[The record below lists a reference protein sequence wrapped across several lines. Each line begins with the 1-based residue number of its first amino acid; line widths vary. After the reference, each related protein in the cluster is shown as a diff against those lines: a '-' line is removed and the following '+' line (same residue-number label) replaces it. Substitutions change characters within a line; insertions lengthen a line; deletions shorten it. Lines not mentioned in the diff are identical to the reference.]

1 MALLL
6 LADLNKASAD
16 LGGESS
22 SSEVRLAE
30 LRDSLLV
37 EGVLE
42 VLRRPLA
49 LSLRREGENLPRERS
64 EEHTSELQSQ

>member
-49 LSLRREGENLPRERS
+49 LSLRREGENLPRE
-64 EEHTSELQSQ
+64 